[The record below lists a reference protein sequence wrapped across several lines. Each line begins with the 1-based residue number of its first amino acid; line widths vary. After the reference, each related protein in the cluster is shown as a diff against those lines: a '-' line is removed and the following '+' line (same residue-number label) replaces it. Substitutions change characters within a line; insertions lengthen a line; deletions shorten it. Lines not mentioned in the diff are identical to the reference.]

1 MTSGYTPKPLTADQC
16 KRIEKN
22 FGMSLEQF
30 AQKLKQVWDRDVEI
44 GIETGHL
51 SRRADGA
58 IVGKGNPLDWFDAVD
73 AHDSDDDKS

>member
-1 MTSGYTPKPLTADQC
+1 LTADQC

-44 GIETGHL
+44 GIKTGHL

-58 IVGKGNPLDWFDAVD
+58 IVGKGNPLDWFDAVNE
-73 AHDSDDDKS
+73 KE

>member
-1 MTSGYTPKPLTADQC
+1 
-16 KRIEKN
+16 
-22 FGMSLEQF
+22 MSLEQF

-58 IVGKGNPLDWFDAVD
+58 IVGKGNPLDWFDAVNE
-73 AHDSDDDKS
+73 KE

>member
-1 MTSGYTPKPLTADQC
+1 MTSAYTPKPLTADQ
-16 KRIEKN
+16 RTHIEKN

-30 AQKLKQVWDRDVEI
+30 EQKLKQVWDRDVEI

-58 IVGKGNPLDWFDAVD
+58 IVGKGDPLDWFDAVD
-73 AHDSDDDKS
+73 VYDSDDNKF